1 MTNGLLYAITVLV
14 WGTTWMAIEFQLGLV
29 APDVS
34 VFYRF
39 LLAACLLLGWC
50 ALRGQRLRFER
61 ADHLRFAMLGLLLFS
76 LNYLLTYHSQLYIS
90 SALTAIVF
98 STMLWM
104 NIVNSRLFFG
114 VRASGAVWGGSLLG
128 IAGILV
134 LFLPEAGE
142 LSFDKASWYGM
153 GLALCGALVASLG
166 NMVSQ
171 AAQQRGLPIVQSN
184 AWGMFYGALFS
195 GALCLAQG
203 LDFNVDWSAPY
214 LLSLLYLTLFGS
226 IVAFGTYLTLLGRIG
241 AGRAGYAVVMF
252 PVVAILLS
260 TLVGEIV
267 PDAKLL
273 TGIGLVLG
281 GNGLVLRSR
290 RRELKA
296 GAPLKPV
303 ASNAVTDLAVQKIE

>member
-14 WGTTWMAIEFQLGLV
+14 WGTTWMAIEFQLGVV

-39 LLAACLLLGWC
+39 LLATCLLLGWC

-61 ADHLRFAMLGLLLFS
+61 AAHLRFAMLGLMLFS
-76 LNYLLTYHSQLYIS
+76 LNYLLTYHAQLYIS

-114 VRASGAVWGGSLLG
+114 VRAPGAVWGGSLLG

-134 LFLPEAGE
+134 LFLPEAGD
-142 LSFDKASWYGM
+142 LTVDSVSLYGM
-153 GLALCGALVASLG
+153 GLALFGALVASLG

-195 GALCLAQG
+195 GASCLAQG
-203 LDFNVDWSAPY
+203 RDFNIDWSAPY
-214 LLSLLYLTLFGS
+214 LLSLLYLTVLGS

-241 AGRAGYAVVMF
+241 ASRAGYAVVMF

-260 TLVGEIV
+260 TLMGEIV
-267 PDAKLL
+267 LNAKLL
-273 TGIGLVLG
+273 TGIVLVLG
-281 GNGLVLRSR
+281 GNAFVLRSR
-290 RRELKA
+290 RRVPDAATPLEP
-296 GAPLKPV
+296 GASGALPG
-303 ASNAVTDLAVQKIE
+303 LAVQKSE